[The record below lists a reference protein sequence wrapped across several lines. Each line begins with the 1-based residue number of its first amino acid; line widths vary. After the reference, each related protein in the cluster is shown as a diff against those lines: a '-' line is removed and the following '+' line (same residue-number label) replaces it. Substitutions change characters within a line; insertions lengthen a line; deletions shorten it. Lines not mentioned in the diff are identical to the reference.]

1 MVATL
6 NGKTEVL
13 RRNVV
18 GANTL
23 RNVKVYMSDGV
34 GTYGNIPNVSIRNFF
49 ILEND
54 PDFQKNNKKR
64 I

>member
-13 RRNVV
+13 TRPVV

-34 GTYGNIPNVSIRNFF
+34 PPYGRVPSVSIRNFF
-49 ILEND
+49 FLSL
-54 PDFQKNNKKR
+54 QR
-64 I
+64 A

>member
-1 MVATL
+1 MVATM
-6 NGKTEVL
+6 NGTTEVL

-34 GTYGNIPNVSIRNFF
+34 PPHGKIPNVSIRNFF

-54 PDFQKNNKKR
+54 PDFQNNKKKR

>member
-6 NGKTEVL
+6 NGETEVL
-13 RRNVV
+13 RRNIV

-23 RNVKVYMSDGV
+23 RNVKVYMSDGFPPH
-34 GTYGNIPNVSIRNFF
+34 GKIPDVSIRNFF

-54 PDFQKNNKKR
+54 PDFPKNNKKR